1 MMKQK
6 AQQGFTLIEL
16 MIVIAIIG
24 ILAAV
29 AVPQYQDYIS
39 KAQITRALGEIA
51 SLKTSFETD
60 LMEGTTPSTTP
71 SAHGFTTSNLMAG
84 GVPVIV
90 AANAL
95 GVVSITATLSGDV
108 SAAINGTT
116 IALSRALDGI
126 WTCAIVG
133 SGSAPKSKFA
143 PKGCGYSS

>member
-1 MMKQK
+1 MMMKQK

-39 KAQITRALGEIA
+39 KAQVTRALGEIA
-51 SLKTSFETD
+51 ALKTSFETD

-71 SAHGFTTSNLMAG
+71 SDHGFTNSGLMDNGIPTITASA
-84 GVPVIV
+84 V
-90 AANAL
+90 
-95 GVVSITATLSGDV
+95 GVVTIEADLKGNVSSAIT
-108 SAAINGTT
+108 GTT
-116 IALSRALDGI
+116 ITLSRDVAGL

-133 SGSAPKSKFA
+133 AGSAPKAKFA
-143 PKGCGYSS
+143 PKGCSYS